1 MDEEPEDDP
10 LLTLRLELARLRE
23 AHQYLSAVVETLQAA
38 PLPDQ
43 IQIARLKKRKLAL
56 KDQILQIESALTPD
70 LIA

>member
-1 MDEEPEDDP
+1 MDEEAEDDP
-10 LLTLRLELARLRE
+10 LLALRLELARLRE
-23 AHQYLSAVVETLQAA
+23 SHQYLSAVVETLQAA

-56 KDQILQIESALTPD
+56 KDQIIKIENALTPD